1 VSIPRITE
9 LPTGI
14 APAGAVVAA
23 ARLGAP
29 AGIDEAAMLAAG
41 QELGTPWLLPPRSMG
56 GAYGARLDRDTDQ
69 QVIRDA
75 LFIMPGQEAAGWKL
89 ILVPAP
95 LIPAGLQY
103 ARVAAG
109 GAGLGES
116 IAGVGGSLA
125 GGVRDVLGG
134 ASDAVAGVGTTIGL
148 APWIVG
154 AAAVLALGLIVLG
167 LIREVRK

>member
-1 VSIPRITE
+1 MIPRVTE
-9 LPTGI
+9 LPAGI

-29 AGIDEAAMLAAG
+29 SGVDETLMLDRAS
-41 QELGTPWLLPPRSMG
+41 ELGTPWLLPPGSMG
-56 GAYGARLDRDTDQ
+56 AAYGARLDVDTDR
-69 QVIRDA
+69 QVVRDA
-75 LFIMPGQEAAGWKL
+75 LLGPLPDMERDGWRL
-89 ILVPAP
+89 ILVPAA
-95 LIPAGLQY
+95 LIAPGLQY

-154 AAAVLALGLIVLG
+154 SAAVLALGMILLG
-167 LIREVRK
+167 LIREVRS